1 MKTRFTLGLAVLT
14 LNTRVLLKP
23 PPIIPWLLQT
33 TTAARNCL
41 SFLHIG
47 PRLLPSCANP
57 VDTQVIFQYVSKYGS
72 LYKHIGISCW
82 LLWNYDYSYD
92 TSWRRRAT
100 LQMFS
105 IEWPIDKES
114 ILLKHIVYSGWIALT
129 SGTVSAVCKP
139 HCCAVGERVL
149 VQLLSLTSLVAKNL
163 ALNSFHLFIC
173 LNRNTEPFNV
183 I

>member
-1 MKTRFTLGLAVLT
+1 MKTRCTLGLAVLT
-14 LNTRVLLKP
+14 LNTRVLLKPRLYAHELKQPPPP

-47 PRLLPSCANP
+47 PRLLLSCANP
-57 VDTQVIFQYVSKYGS
+57 VDTQVIFQYASKYGS

-82 LLWNYDYSYD
+82 LLWNCDYSYD

-149 VQLLSLTSLVAKNL
+149 VQLLSLPV
-163 ALNSFHLFIC
+163 
-173 LNRNTEPFNV
+173 
-183 I
+183 